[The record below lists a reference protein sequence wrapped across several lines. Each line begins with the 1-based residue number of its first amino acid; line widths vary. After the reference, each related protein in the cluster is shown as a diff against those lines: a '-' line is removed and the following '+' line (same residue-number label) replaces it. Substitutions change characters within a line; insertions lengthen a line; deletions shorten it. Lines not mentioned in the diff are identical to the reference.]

1 MDLPITI
8 SDNNWEGLT
17 ISDEHHLENLHK
29 IAEKPIGQL
38 SLDDNP
44 NLLIFPQ
51 NLEEYGDKIGK
62 QYVCEVKDG
71 KLYTGNIM
79 GFIGYGDTKV
89 RIHSRFAQGDDD
101 YFLHYMLQKVFAIN
115 LFDLKY
121 NADEESIF
129 DFLIYLF
136 PAFLKRAMRQGLYK
150 EYQTQEYNDADIRG
164 RIDVAR
170 HIRMNV
176 PFAGKVA
183 YSTREYAYDNHVTQ
197 LIRHTIEFI
206 ANHPY
211 GGGILKNDDLTKDAV
226 TLIREATPTYGQNER
241 RKVINLNLRP
251 LSHPYFWEYRHL
263 QRLCM
268 QILRYEEI
276 KYGRNEDE
284 IYGVLF
290 DGAWLWEEYVNT
302 ILTDQGYIHPQNKIH
317 KGKISLYTDGSGVRY
332 PDFYKGGIVLDA
344 KYKRYA
350 GMKLQHIDGDDLHQV
365 ITYMYILAA
374 KHGGFIVPW
383 VRNYEEDKPQQKT
396 LKGYGGRMN
405 IYGITVDSPAQNY
418 KEYCTQMSQYENL
431 FVRQLINVTTPKEW
445 EVSLKE
451 LIASRI
457 EDGES
462 LIDVDRNRAV
472 TLLNSAIALA
482 NLIDD
487 KIVDFDEVE
496 KYVRKFMHN
505 PKVLL

>member
-17 ISDEHHLENLHK
+17 ISDERHLENLQK

-62 QYVCEVKDG
+62 EYVCEVRDG
-71 KLYTGNIM
+71 KLFTRNIM
-79 GFIGYGDTKV
+79 GFIGCGDTKV

-121 NADEESIF
+121 HSDEESIF

-150 EYQTQEYNDADIRG
+150 EYQTREYNDADIKG

-206 ANHPY
+206 FNHPY

-226 TLIREATPTYGQNER
+226 SLIREATPTYSQNER
-241 RKVINLNLRP
+241 RKVINQNLRP
-251 LSHPYFWEYRHL
+251 LSHPYFSEYRHL
-263 QRLCM
+263 QRLCV

-276 KYGRNEDE
+276 KYGRNDDE

-290 DGAWLWEEYVNT
+290 DGAWLWEEYLNT
-302 ILTDQGYIHPQNKIH
+302 LLRDCGYIHPQNKIS
-317 KGKISLYTDGSGVRY
+317 KGRIYLFDDRTGVRY
-332 PDFYKGGIVLDA
+332 PDFYKDDIVLDA

-350 GMKLQHIDGDDLHQV
+350 DMKLQNIDGEDLHQV
-365 ITYMYILAA
+365 ITYMYILGARY
-374 KHGGFIVPW
+374 GGLIVP
-383 VRNYEEDKPQQKT
+383 RQHKQKDIVQT
-396 LKGYGGRMN
+396 SKILKGYGGRMN
-405 IYGITVDSPAQNY
+405 IYSIIVDSPVQHF
-418 KEYCTQMSQYENL
+418 KDYCMQMNQHENE
-431 FVRQLINVTTPKEW
+431 FI
-445 EVSLKE
+445 SLLEK
-451 LIASRI
+451 ST
-457 EDGES
+457 GE
-462 LIDVDRNRAV
+462 
-472 TLLNSAIALA
+472 
-482 NLIDD
+482 
-487 KIVDFDEVE
+487 
-496 KYVRKFMHN
+496 
-505 PKVLL
+505 

>member
-17 ISDEHHLENLHK
+17 ISDEHHLENLQK

-62 QYVCEVKDG
+62 QYVCEVKEG

-89 RIHSRFAQGDDD
+89 RIHSRFAQGEDD

-121 NADEESIF
+121 HSDEESIF

-150 EYQTQEYNDADIRG
+150 EYQTREYNDADIKG

-206 ANHPY
+206 SNHPY

-226 TLIREATPTYGQNER
+226 SLIREATPTYSQNER
-241 RKVINLNLRP
+241 RKVVNQNLRP
-251 LSHPYFWEYRHL
+251 LSHPYFSEYRHL
-263 QRLCM
+263 QHLCM

-290 DGAWLWEEYVNT
+290 DGAWLWEEYLNT
-302 ILTDQGYIHPQNKIH
+302 LLKDCGYKHPQNKVFSGRIH
-317 KGKISLYTDGSGVRY
+317 LFTDNSGARY
-332 PDFYKGGIVLDA
+332 PDFYKDGIVLDA
-344 KYKRYA
+344 KYKRYEDIA
-350 GMKLQHIDGDDLHQV
+350 LQRIDGDDLHQV
-365 ITYMYILAA
+365 ITYMYILSAQY
-374 KHGGFIVPW
+374 GGLIVPGQHIKSGS
-383 VRNYEEDKPQQKT
+383 RPEPKT
-396 LKGYGGRMN
+396 LKGYGGSMN
-405 IYGITVDSPAQNY
+405 IYSITVDSPSQDFKA
-418 KEYCTQMSQYENL
+418 YCLQMSQYEKD
-431 FVRQLINVTTPKEW
+431 F
-445 EVSLKE
+445 LK
-451 LIASRI
+451 
-457 EDGES
+457 
-462 LIDVDRNRAV
+462 
-472 TLLNSAIALA
+472 LLP
-482 NLIDD
+482 
-487 KIVDFDEVE
+487 
-496 KYVRKFMHN
+496 R
-505 PKVLL
+505 

>member
-1 MDLPITI
+1 MDLPISI

-17 ISDEHHLENLHK
+17 ISDEHHLENLQK

-121 NADEESIF
+121 HSDEESIF

-150 EYQTQEYNDADIRG
+150 EYQTRGYNDADIKG

-206 ANHPY
+206 SNHPY

-226 TLIREATPTYGQNER
+226 SLIKDATPTYSHNER
-241 RKVINLNLRP
+241 RKVVNQNLRP
-251 LSHPYFWEYRHL
+251 LSHPYFSEYRHL
-263 QRLCM
+263 QHLCM
-268 QILRYEEI
+268 QILRFEEI

-290 DGAWLWEEYVNT
+290 DGAWLWEEYLNT
-302 ILTDQGYIHPQNKIH
+302 LLKDCGYKHPQNKVLSGRIH
-317 KGKISLYTDGSGVRY
+317 LFTDNSGARY
-332 PDFYKGGIVLDA
+332 PDFYKDGIVLDA
-344 KYKRYA
+344 KYKRYEDIA
-350 GMKLQHIDGDDLHQV
+350 LQRIDGDDLHQV
-365 ITYMYILAA
+365 ITYMYILSAQY
-374 KHGGFIVPW
+374 GGLIVPGQHIKSGS
-383 VRNYEEDKPQQKT
+383 RPEPKT
-396 LKGYGGRMN
+396 LKGYGGSMN
-405 IYGITVDSPAQNY
+405 IYSITVDSPAQDF
-418 KEYCTQMSQYENL
+418 KAYCLQMSQYEKDFL
-431 FVRQLINVTTPKEW
+431 
-445 EVSLKE
+445 E
-451 LIASRI
+451 LLPR
-457 EDGES
+457 
-462 LIDVDRNRAV
+462 
-472 TLLNSAIALA
+472 
-482 NLIDD
+482 
-487 KIVDFDEVE
+487 
-496 KYVRKFMHN
+496 
-505 PKVLL
+505 

>member
-17 ISDEHHLENLHK
+17 ISDEHHLENLQK

-121 NADEESIF
+121 HSDEESIF

-150 EYQTQEYNDADIRG
+150 EYQTREYNDADIKG

-206 ANHPY
+206 SNHPY

-226 TLIREATPTYGQNER
+226 SLIKDATPTYSHNER
-241 RKVINLNLRP
+241 RKVVNQNLRP
-251 LSHPYFWEYRHL
+251 LSHPYFSEYRHL
-263 QRLCM
+263 QHLCM

-290 DGAWLWEEYVNT
+290 DGAWLWEEYLNT
-302 ILTDQGYIHPQNKIH
+302 LLKDCGYKHPQNKVFSGRIH
-317 KGKISLYTDGSGVRY
+317 LFTDNSGARY
-332 PDFYKGGIVLDA
+332 PDFFKDGIVLDA
-344 KYKRYA
+344 KYKRYEDIA
-350 GMKLQHIDGDDLHQV
+350 LQRIDGDDLHQV
-365 ITYMYILAA
+365 ITYMYILSAQY
-374 KHGGFIVPW
+374 GGLIVPGQYIKSGS
-383 VRNYEEDKPQQKT
+383 RPDPKT
-396 LKGYGGRMN
+396 LKGYGGSMN
-405 IYGITVDSPAQNY
+405 IYSITVDSPAQNY
-418 KEYCTQMSQYENL
+418 KDYCTQMSMYEKR
-431 FVRQLINVTTPKEW
+431 F
-445 EVSLKE
+445 VSLLE
-451 LIASRI
+451 Q
-457 EDGES
+457 
-462 LIDVDRNRAV
+462 
-472 TLLNSAIALA
+472 AI
-482 NLIDD
+482 I
-487 KIVDFDEVE
+487 
-496 KYVRKFMHN
+496 
-505 PKVLL
+505 

>member
-1 MDLPITI
+1 MDLPISI
-8 SDNNWEGLT
+8 RDNNWEGQT
-17 ISDEHHLENLHK
+17 IGDEHHLMNLQK

-51 NLEEYGDKIGK
+51 NFEEYGDKIETE
-62 QYVCEVKDG
+62 YICEVKED
-71 KLYTGNIM
+71 KLFTGNIM
-79 GFIGYGDTKV
+79 GFIGYGDTKL
-89 RIHSRFAQGDDD
+89 RIHSRFAQGEDD

-115 LFDLKY
+115 LFDLKHHS
-121 NADEESIF
+121 DDESIF

-136 PAFLKRAMRQGLYK
+136 PSFLKRAMRQGLYK
-150 EYQTQEYNDADIRG
+150 EYQTREYNDANIRG

-170 HIRMNV
+170 HIRMNM

-206 ANHPY
+206 SNHPY

-226 TLIREATPTYGQNER
+226 TLIREATPTYSQNER
-241 RKVINLNLRP
+241 RKVINHNLRP
-251 LSHPYFWEYRHL
+251 LSHPYFGEYRHL

-290 DGAWLWEEYVNT
+290 DGAWLWEEYLNT
-302 ILTDQGYIHPQNKIH
+302 ILRDCGYIHPQNKIS
-317 KGKISLYTDGSGVRY
+317 KGRIYLFDDRSGVRY
-332 PDFYKGGIVLDA
+332 PDFYKDDIVLDA

-350 GMKLQHIDGDDLHQV
+350 DMKLQNIDGDDLHQV

-374 KHGGFIVPW
+374 KHGGFIVP
-383 VRNYEEDKPQQKT
+383 RQHNHEENTSQPKT
-396 LKGYGGRMN
+396 LKGFGGRMN
-405 IYGITVDSPAQNY
+405 IYGITVDSPAENY
-418 KEYCTQMSQYENL
+418 WDYCAKMSQNEMI
-431 FVRQLINVTTPKEW
+431 FVSQLRKDIMPKGC

-451 LIASRI
+451 LITSWI
-457 EDGES
+457 EDGKS
-462 LIDVDRNRAV
+462 LIDFDRNRAV
-472 TLLNSAIALA
+472 YLLNSSIAIA

-487 KIVDFDEVE
+487 KIVDFDETE
-496 KYVRKFMHN
+496 KYVKTMLHREE
-505 PKVLL
+505 

>member
-17 ISDEHHLENLHK
+17 IGDEHHLENLQK

-38 SLDDNP
+38 SLEDNP

-121 NADEESIF
+121 HSDEESIF

-150 EYQTQEYNDADIRG
+150 EYQTRGYNDADIKG

-206 ANHPY
+206 SNHPY
-211 GGGILKNDDLTKDAV
+211 DGGILKNDDLTKDAV
-226 TLIREATPTYGQNER
+226 SLIREATPTYSQNER
-241 RKVINLNLRP
+241 RKVINQNLRP
-251 LSHPYFWEYRHL
+251 LSHPYFSEYRHL
-263 QRLCM
+263 QHLCM

-290 DGAWLWEEYVNT
+290 DGAWLWEEYLNT
-302 ILTDQGYIHPQNKIH
+302 LLKDCGYKHPQNKVFSGRIH
-317 KGKISLYTDGSGVRY
+317 LFTDNSGARY
-332 PDFYKGGIVLDA
+332 PDFFKDGIVLDA
-344 KYKRYA
+344 KYKRYEDIA
-350 GMKLQHIDGDDLHQV
+350 LQRIDGDDLHQV
-365 ITYMYILAA
+365 ITYMYILSAQY
-374 KHGGFIVPW
+374 GGLIVPGQYIKSGS
-383 VRNYEEDKPQQKT
+383 RPDPKT
-396 LKGYGGRMN
+396 LKGYGGSMN
-405 IYGITVDSPAQNY
+405 IYSITVDSPAQNY
-418 KEYCTQMSQYENL
+418 KDYCTQMSMYEKR
-431 FVRQLINVTTPKEW
+431 F
-445 EVSLKE
+445 VSLLE
-451 LIASRI
+451 Q
-457 EDGES
+457 
-462 LIDVDRNRAV
+462 
-472 TLLNSAIALA
+472 AI
-482 NLIDD
+482 I
-487 KIVDFDEVE
+487 
-496 KYVRKFMHN
+496 
-505 PKVLL
+505 

>member
-101 YFLHYMLQKVFAIN
+101 YFLHYMLQKVFVIN

-121 NADEESIF
+121 HSDEESIF

-150 EYQTQEYNDADIRG
+150 EYQTREYNDADIKG

-206 ANHPY
+206 SNHPY

-226 TLIREATPTYGQNER
+226 SLIKDATPTYSHNER
-241 RKVINLNLRP
+241 RKVVNQNLRP
-251 LSHPYFWEYRHL
+251 LSHPYFSEYRHL
-263 QRLCM
+263 QHLCM
-268 QILRYEEI
+268 QILRFEEI

-290 DGAWLWEEYVNT
+290 DGAWLWEEYLNT
-302 ILTDQGYIHPQNKIH
+302 LLKDCGYKHPQNKVLSGRIH
-317 KGKISLYTDGSGVRY
+317 LFTDNSGARY
-332 PDFYKGGIVLDA
+332 PDFYKDGIVLDA
-344 KYKRYA
+344 KYKRYEDIA
-350 GMKLQHIDGDDLHQV
+350 LQRIDGDDLHQV
-365 ITYMYILAA
+365 ITYMYILSAQY
-374 KHGGFIVPW
+374 GGLIVPGQHIKSGS
-383 VRNYEEDKPQQKT
+383 RPEPKT
-396 LKGYGGRMN
+396 LKGYGGSMN
-405 IYGITVDSPAQNY
+405 IYSITVDSPAQDF
-418 KEYCTQMSQYENL
+418 KAYCLQMSQYEKD
-431 FVRQLINVTTPKEW
+431 F
-445 EVSLKE
+445 LK
-451 LIASRI
+451 
-457 EDGES
+457 
-462 LIDVDRNRAV
+462 
-472 TLLNSAIALA
+472 LLP
-482 NLIDD
+482 
-487 KIVDFDEVE
+487 
-496 KYVRKFMHN
+496 R
-505 PKVLL
+505 

>member
-17 ISDEHHLENLHK
+17 ISDEHHLEDLQK

-62 QYVCEVKDG
+62 QYVCEVKEG
-71 KLYTGNIM
+71 KLFTGNIM

-121 NADEESIF
+121 HSDEESIF

-150 EYQTQEYNDADIRG
+150 EYQTREYNDADIKG

-206 ANHPY
+206 SNHPY

-226 TLIREATPTYGQNER
+226 SLIKDATPTYSHNER
-241 RKVINLNLRP
+241 RKVVNQNLRP
-251 LSHPYFWEYRHL
+251 LSHPYFSEYRHL
-263 QRLCM
+263 QHLCM

-290 DGAWLWEEYVNT
+290 DGAWLWEEYLNT
-302 ILTDQGYIHPQNKIH
+302 LLKDCGYKHPQNKVFSGRIH
-317 KGKISLYTDGSGVRY
+317 LFTDNSGARY
-332 PDFYKGGIVLDA
+332 PDFYKDGIVLDA
-344 KYKRYA
+344 KYKRYEDIA
-350 GMKLQHIDGDDLHQV
+350 LQRIDGDDLHQV
-365 ITYMYILAA
+365 ITYMYILSAQY
-374 KHGGFIVPW
+374 GGLIVPGQHIKSGS
-383 VRNYEEDKPQQKT
+383 RPEPKT
-396 LKGYGGRMN
+396 LKGYGGSMN
-405 IYGITVDSPAQNY
+405 IYSITVDSPAQDF
-418 KEYCTQMSQYENL
+418 KAYCLQMSQYEKD
-431 FVRQLINVTTPKEW
+431 F
-445 EVSLKE
+445 LK
-451 LIASRI
+451 
-457 EDGES
+457 
-462 LIDVDRNRAV
+462 
-472 TLLNSAIALA
+472 LLP
-482 NLIDD
+482 
-487 KIVDFDEVE
+487 
-496 KYVRKFMHN
+496 R
-505 PKVLL
+505 

>member
-17 ISDEHHLENLHK
+17 ISDEHHLENLQK

-121 NADEESIF
+121 HSDEESIF

-150 EYQTQEYNDADIRG
+150 EYQTREYNDADIKG

-206 ANHPY
+206 SNHPY
-211 GGGILKNDDLTKDAV
+211 DGGILKNDDLTKDAV
-226 TLIREATPTYGQNER
+226 SLIREATPTYSQNER
-241 RKVINLNLRP
+241 RKVINQNLRP
-251 LSHPYFWEYRHL
+251 LSHPYFSEYRHL
-263 QRLCM
+263 QHLCM

-290 DGAWLWEEYVNT
+290 DGAWLWEEYLNT
-302 ILTDQGYIHPQNKIH
+302 LLKDCGYKHPQNKVFSGRIH
-317 KGKISLYTDGSGVRY
+317 LFTDNSGARY
-332 PDFYKGGIVLDA
+332 PDFFKDGIVLDA
-344 KYKRYA
+344 KYKRYEDIA
-350 GMKLQHIDGDDLHQV
+350 LQRIDGDDLHQV
-365 ITYMYILAA
+365 ITYMYILSAQY
-374 KHGGFIVPW
+374 GGLIVPGQYIKSGS
-383 VRNYEEDKPQQKT
+383 RPDPKT
-396 LKGYGGRMN
+396 LKGYGGSMN
-405 IYGITVDSPAQNY
+405 IYSITVDSPAQNY
-418 KEYCTQMSQYENL
+418 KDYCTQMSMYEKR
-431 FVRQLINVTTPKEW
+431 F
-445 EVSLKE
+445 VSLLE
-451 LIASRI
+451 Q
-457 EDGES
+457 
-462 LIDVDRNRAV
+462 
-472 TLLNSAIALA
+472 AI
-482 NLIDD
+482 I
-487 KIVDFDEVE
+487 
-496 KYVRKFMHN
+496 
-505 PKVLL
+505 

>member
-17 ISDEHHLENLHK
+17 IGDEHHLENLQK

-62 QYVCEVKDG
+62 EYVCEVKEG

-121 NADEESIF
+121 HSDEESIF

-136 PAFLKRAMRQGLYK
+136 PAFLKRAMSQGLYK
-150 EYQTQEYNDADIRG
+150 EYQTREYNDADIKG

-206 ANHPY
+206 SNHPY

-226 TLIREATPTYGQNER
+226 TLVREATPTYSQNER
-241 RKVINLNLRP
+241 RKVVNQNLRP
-251 LSHPYFWEYRHL
+251 LSHPYFSEYRHL

-276 KYGRNEDE
+276 KYGRNEEE

-302 ILTDQGYIHPQNKIH
+302 ILKNQGYIHPQNKIH
-317 KGKISLYTDGSGVRY
+317 KGKISLFTDGSGTRY
-332 PDFYKGGIVLDA
+332 PDFYKEDIVLDA
-344 KYKRYA
+344 KYKRYEDVA
-350 GMKLQHIDGDDLHQV
+350 LQRIDGDDLHQV
-365 ITYMYILAA
+365 ITYMYILSARY
-374 KHGGFIVPW
+374 GGLIVPGQYNKTGF
-383 VRNYEEDKPQQKT
+383 RPEPKT
-396 LKGYGGRMN
+396 LNGYRGYMN
-405 IYGITVDSPAQNY
+405 IYSIIVDALAQDF
-418 KEYCTQMSQYENL
+418 KAYCQQMSQYEKDFL
-431 FVRQLINVTTPKEW
+431 
-445 EVSLKE
+445 E
-451 LIASRI
+451 LLPI
-457 EDGES
+457 E
-462 LIDVDRNRAV
+462 
-472 TLLNSAIALA
+472 
-482 NLIDD
+482 
-487 KIVDFDEVE
+487 
-496 KYVRKFMHN
+496 Y
-505 PKVLL
+505 

>member
-1 MDLPITI
+1 MDLPISI
-8 SDNNWEGLT
+8 NDNNWEGQA
-17 ISDEHHLENLHK
+17 IGDEHHLMNLQK

-38 SLDDNP
+38 SLNDNP

-51 NLEEYGDKIGK
+51 NFEEYGDKIGTK
-62 QYVCEVKDG
+62 YICEVKEG
-71 KLYTGNIM
+71 KLFTGNIM
-79 GFIGYGDTKV
+79 GFIGYGDTKL
-89 RIHSRFAQGDDD
+89 RIHSRFAQGEDD

-115 LFDLKY
+115 LFDLKHHS
-121 NADEESIF
+121 DDESIF

-150 EYQTQEYNDADIRG
+150 EYQTREYNDANIRG

-170 HIRMNV
+170 HIRMNI

-206 ANHPY
+206 SNHPY

-226 TLIREATPTYGQNER
+226 TLIREATPSYSQIER
-241 RKVINLNLRP
+241 RKVINQNLRP
-251 LSHPYFWEYRHL
+251 LSHPYFGEYRHL

-290 DGAWLWEEYVNT
+290 DGAWLWEEYLNT
-302 ILTDQGYIHPQNKIH
+302 ILRDCGYIHPQNKIS
-317 KGKISLYTDGSGVRY
+317 KGRIYLFDDRTGVRY
-332 PDFYKGGIVLDA
+332 PDFYKDDIVLDA

-350 GMKLQHIDGDDLHQV
+350 DMKLQNIDGDDLHQV

-374 KHGGFIVPW
+374 KHGGFIVP
-383 VRNYEEDKPQQKT
+383 RQHNHEENMLLPKT
-396 LKGYGGRMN
+396 LKGFGGRMN
-405 IYGITVDSPAQNY
+405 IYGITVDSPAENY
-418 KEYCTQMSQYENL
+418 WDYCAKMSQNEMI
-431 FVRQLINVTTPKEW
+431 FVSQLRKDTMPKGC

-451 LIASRI
+451 LITSWI
-457 EDGES
+457 EDGKS
-462 LIDVDRNRAV
+462 LIDFDRNRAV
-472 TLLNSAIALA
+472 YLLNSSIAIA

-487 KIVDFDEVE
+487 KIVDFDETE
-496 KYVRKFMHN
+496 KYVNKKNGR
-505 PKVLL
+505 

>member
-17 ISDEHHLENLHK
+17 ISDEHHLENLQK

-121 NADEESIF
+121 HSDEESIF

-150 EYQTQEYNDADIRG
+150 EYQTRGYNDADIKG

-206 ANHPY
+206 SNHPY
-211 GGGILKNDDLTKDAV
+211 DGGILKNDDLTKDAV
-226 TLIREATPTYGQNER
+226 SLIREATPTYSQNER
-241 RKVINLNLRP
+241 RKVINQNLRP
-251 LSHPYFWEYRHL
+251 LSHPYFSEYRHL
-263 QRLCM
+263 QHLCM

-290 DGAWLWEEYVNT
+290 DGAWLWEEYLNT
-302 ILTDQGYIHPQNKIH
+302 LLKDCGYKHPQNKVFSGRIH
-317 KGKISLYTDGSGVRY
+317 LFTDNSGARY
-332 PDFYKGGIVLDA
+332 PDFFKDGIVLDA
-344 KYKRYA
+344 KYKRYEDIA
-350 GMKLQHIDGDDLHQV
+350 LQRIDGDDLHQV
-365 ITYMYILAA
+365 ITYMYILSAQY
-374 KHGGFIVPW
+374 GGLIVPGQYIKSGS
-383 VRNYEEDKPQQKT
+383 RPDPKT
-396 LKGYGGRMN
+396 LKGYGGSMN
-405 IYGITVDSPAQNY
+405 IYSITVDSPAQNY
-418 KEYCTQMSQYENL
+418 KDYCTQMSMYEKR
-431 FVRQLINVTTPKEW
+431 F
-445 EVSLKE
+445 VSLLE
-451 LIASRI
+451 Q
-457 EDGES
+457 
-462 LIDVDRNRAV
+462 
-472 TLLNSAIALA
+472 AI
-482 NLIDD
+482 I
-487 KIVDFDEVE
+487 
-496 KYVRKFMHN
+496 
-505 PKVLL
+505 

>member
-17 ISDEHHLENLHK
+17 ISDERHLENLQK

-44 NLLIFPQ
+44 NLLIFPH

-62 QYVCEVKDG
+62 EYVCEVREG
-71 KLYTGNIM
+71 KLFTRNIM

-89 RIHSRFAQGDDD
+89 RIHSRFAQGEDD

-121 NADEESIF
+121 HSDDESIF

-136 PAFLKRAMRQGLYK
+136 PAFLKRAMRQGFYK
-150 EYQTQEYNDADIRG
+150 EYQTREYNDADIKG

-226 TLIREATPTYGQNER
+226 TLIREATPTYSQNER
-241 RKVINLNLRP
+241 RKVMNQNLRP
-251 LSHPYFWEYRHL
+251 LSHPYFGEYRHL

-276 KYGRNEDE
+276 KYGRNEEE

-290 DGAWLWEEYVNT
+290 DGAWLWEEYLNT
-302 ILTDQGYIHPQNKIH
+302 LLRDCGYIHPQNKIS
-317 KGKISLYTDGSGVRY
+317 KGRIYLFDDRTGVRY
-332 PDFYKGGIVLDA
+332 PDFYKDDIVLDA

-350 GMKLQHIDGDDLHQV
+350 DMKLQNIDGDDLHQV
-365 ITYMYILAA
+365 ITYMYILGARY
-374 KHGGFIVPW
+374 GGLIVP
-383 VRNYEEDKPQQKT
+383 RQHKQKDIVQT
-396 LKGYGGRMN
+396 SKLLNGYGGRMN
-405 IYGITVDSPAQNY
+405 IYSIIVDSPAQNY
-418 KEYCTQMSQYENL
+418 KDYCMQMNQHENE
-431 FVRQLINVTTPKEW
+431 FI
-445 EVSLKE
+445 SLLEK
-451 LIASRI
+451 ST
-457 EDGES
+457 GE
-462 LIDVDRNRAV
+462 
-472 TLLNSAIALA
+472 
-482 NLIDD
+482 
-487 KIVDFDEVE
+487 
-496 KYVRKFMHN
+496 
-505 PKVLL
+505 

>member
-17 ISDEHHLENLHK
+17 ISDEHHLENLQK

-51 NLEEYGDKIGK
+51 NLEEYGDKICK
-62 QYVCEVKDG
+62 EYVCEVKEG

-121 NADEESIF
+121 HSDEESIF

-150 EYQTQEYNDADIRG
+150 EYQTRDYNDADIKG

-206 ANHPY
+206 SSHPY

-226 TLIREATPTYGQNER
+226 TLIREATPTYSQNER
-241 RKVINLNLRP
+241 RKVINQNLRP
-251 LSHPYFWEYRHL
+251 LNHPYFSEYRHL

-302 ILTDQGYIHPQNKIH
+302 ILKNQGYIHPQNKIH
-317 KGKISLYTDGSGVRY
+317 KGHISLFTDGSGTRY
-332 PDFYKGGIVLDA
+332 PDFYKEDIVLDA
-344 KYKRYA
+344 KYKRYEDVA
-350 GMKLQHIDGDDLHQV
+350 LQRIDGDDLHQV
-365 ITYMYILAA
+365 ITYMYILSARY
-374 KHGGFIVPW
+374 GGLIVPGQYNKLGY
-383 VRNYEEDKPQQKT
+383 RPEPKT
-396 LKGYGGRMN
+396 LNGYRGCMN
-405 IYGITVDSPAQNY
+405 IYSIIVDALVQDF
-418 KEYCTQMSQYENL
+418 KAYCQQMSQYEKDFL
-431 FVRQLINVTTPKEW
+431 
-445 EVSLKE
+445 E
-451 LIASRI
+451 LLPI
-457 EDGES
+457 E
-462 LIDVDRNRAV
+462 
-472 TLLNSAIALA
+472 
-482 NLIDD
+482 
-487 KIVDFDEVE
+487 
-496 KYVRKFMHN
+496 Y
-505 PKVLL
+505 

>member
-101 YFLHYMLQKVFAIN
+101 YFLHYMLQKVFSIN

-121 NADEESIF
+121 HSDEESIF

-136 PAFLKRAMRQGLYK
+136 PAFLKRAMCQGLYK
-150 EYQTQEYNDADIRG
+150 EYQTREYNDADIKG

-170 HIRMNV
+170 HIRMNI

-206 ANHPY
+206 SNHPY

-226 TLIREATPTYGQNER
+226 SLIKDATPTYSHNER
-241 RKVINLNLRP
+241 RKVVNQNLRP
-251 LSHPYFWEYRHL
+251 LSHPYFSEYRHL
-263 QRLCM
+263 QHLCM
-268 QILRYEEI
+268 QILRFEEI
-276 KYGRNEDE
+276 KYGRNDDE

-290 DGAWLWEEYVNT
+290 DGAWLWEEYLNT
-302 ILTDQGYIHPQNKIH
+302 LLKDCGYKHPQNKVFSGRIH
-317 KGKISLYTDGSGVRY
+317 LFTDNSGARY
-332 PDFYKGGIVLDA
+332 PDFFKDGIVLDA
-344 KYKRYA
+344 KYKRYEDIA
-350 GMKLQHIDGDDLHQV
+350 LQRIDGDDLHQV
-365 ITYMYILAA
+365 ITYMYILSAQY
-374 KHGGFIVPW
+374 GGLIVPGQHIKSGS
-383 VRNYEEDKPQQKT
+383 RPEPKT
-396 LKGYGGRMN
+396 LKGYGGSMN
-405 IYGITVDSPAQNY
+405 IYSITVDSPAQDF
-418 KEYCTQMSQYENL
+418 KAYCLQMSQYEKDFL
-431 FVRQLINVTTPKEW
+431 
-445 EVSLKE
+445 E
-451 LIASRI
+451 LLPR
-457 EDGES
+457 
-462 LIDVDRNRAV
+462 
-472 TLLNSAIALA
+472 
-482 NLIDD
+482 
-487 KIVDFDEVE
+487 
-496 KYVRKFMHN
+496 
-505 PKVLL
+505 